1 MRYLYKKGSYISERG
16 FVPSKCLDLVNF
28 RIPVIMRRF
37 LVVISGMLLIINL
50 IQAQEYG
57 RESVSS
63 GTDFHWPEGKQM
75 AISLTFDDARYSQ
88 VESGIPLLNRY
99 EVRGTFYVSPG
110 PMLERVEDWK
120 SAVRDGHEIGN
131 HTLVHPCSGNFPWAR
146 DKALE
151 DYTLE
156 KMAQELDSASTLIH
170 EVLGVWPS
178 AFAYT
183 CGQTF
188 VGRGVDTRSYVP
200 LVAERFE
207 TGRNWMN
214 EGPNDPVYC
223 DLARLNGTELDGKSF
238 QEALQLIEEA
248 RAQGAWLIF
257 AGHEMDMG
265 GSQTSLLPTIDSI
278 CRYASDPVNGIWI
291 DQVTNI
297 GTYVRKMR

>member
-1 MRYLYKKGSYISERG
+1 MKRTGSAIIALLLLAYL
-16 FVPSKCLDLVNF
+16 L
-28 RIPVIMRRF
+28 
-37 LVVISGMLLIINL
+37 
-50 IQAQEYG
+50 QAQDYSMKA
-57 RESVSS
+57 ESP
-63 GTDFHWPEGKQM
+63 DAAFHWPEGKKM
-75 AISLTFDDARYSQ
+75 ALSLTFDDARVSQ
-88 VESGIPLLNRY
+88 VEKGIPLLNRY
-99 EVRGTFYVSPG
+99 EVPGTFYVSPG
-110 PMLERVEDWK
+110 PMLERAEDWER
-120 SAVRDGHEIGN
+120 AVGEGHEIGN

-170 EVLGVWPS
+170 EVLGIWPT

-183 CGQTF
+183 CGQTY
-188 VGRGVDTRSYVP
+188 VGRGVDTKSYVP
-200 LVAERFE
+200 LVAELFE

-257 AGHEMDMG
+257 AGHEMDEG
-265 GSQTSLLPTIDSI
+265 GRQTSLLPTIDSI
-278 CRYASDPVNGIWI
+278 CRYASDPASGIWI
-291 DQVTNI
+291 DHVTSI
-297 GTYVRKMR
+297 GKYVREWQEMTDTR